1 MRGER
6 KMGREGKERGG
17 KGGDGEGWR
26 KEEGCRREG
35 WREREVKEWTEGE
48 VDEGRGEAEGG

>member
-26 KEEGCRREG
+26 KKRG
-35 WREREVKEWTEGE
+35 V
-48 VDEGRGEAEGG
+48 EGRGGEKGR

>member
-1 MRGER
+1 MKER
-6 KMGREGKERGG
+6 WEGRERGG